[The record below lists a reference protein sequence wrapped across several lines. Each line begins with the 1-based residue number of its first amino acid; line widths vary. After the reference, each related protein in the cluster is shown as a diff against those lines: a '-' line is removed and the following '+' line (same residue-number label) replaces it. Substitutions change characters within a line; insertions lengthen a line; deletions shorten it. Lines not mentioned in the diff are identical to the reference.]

1 MPLIYGN
8 DLFWPL
14 FKISLIKNNLGLMDN
29 RSAKVLLGNESLGR
43 LPYPLPLL
51 EGKKLK
57 KKCCKKFKKGK
68 RCKNCP
74 GRAKSGKE

>member
-1 MPLIYGN
+1 
-8 DLFWPL
+8 
-14 FKISLIKNNLGLMDN
+14 MDN
-29 RSAKVLLGNESLGR
+29 RSAKILLGNESLGR

-68 RCKNCP
+68 RCKKCP
-74 GRAKSGKE
+74 GRAKSGKD